1 MLDIVIFTAYYKVN
15 NRVNGSEFMPNEQY
29 IGRPYEDQELL
40 SIDRLKRAVMNRI
53 IERAEALM
61 DEEFPLKDERLEAL
75 FIDEWRKA
83 MIAVRNSPQAKEA
96 YKKWLESK
104 MIGMLD
110 AQIKED
116 RDQLNSM
123 GVQDKSL

>member
-1 MLDIVIFTAYYKVN
+1 MA
-15 NRVNGSEFMPNEQY
+15 NEQFT
-29 IGRPYEDQELL
+29 GRPYEDQELL
-40 SIDRLKRAVMNRI
+40 SIDRLRRAVMNRI

-61 DEEFPLKDERLEAL
+61 DEEFPLKDERLEAI
-75 FIDEWRKA
+75 FIDEWKKA
-83 MIAVRNSPQAKEA
+83 MIAVKNSPQAKEA

-104 MIGMLD
+104 MVSMLD

-116 RDQLNSM
+116 REQLYSM

>member
-1 MLDIVIFTAYYKVN
+1 ML
-15 NRVNGSEFMPNEQY
+15 NEQY
-29 IGRPYEDQELL
+29 TGRPYEDQELL

-61 DEEFPLKDERLEAL
+61 DEEFPIKDERLEQI
-75 FIDEWRKA
+75 FVDEWKKA

-96 YKKWLESK
+96 YKKWLESR
-104 MIGMLD
+104 MVGMVD
-110 AQIKED
+110 AQIKAD
-116 RDQLNSM
+116 REQLNSM

>member
-1 MLDIVIFTAYYKVN
+1 MANVGYT
-15 NRVNGSEFMPNEQY
+15 S
-29 IGRPYEDQELL
+29 RPYEDQELL

-61 DEEFPLKDERLEAL
+61 DEEFPLKDERLEQL
-75 FIDEWRKA
+75 FIDEWHQA

-96 YKKWLESK
+96 YKKWLESR
-104 MIGMLD
+104 MVGMLD

-116 RDQLNSM
+116 REQLNSM

>member
-1 MLDIVIFTAYYKVN
+1 MANVGYT
-15 NRVNGSEFMPNEQY
+15 S
-29 IGRPYEDQELL
+29 RPYEDQELL

-61 DEEFPLKDERLEAL
+61 DEEFPLKDERLEQL
-75 FIDEWRKA
+75 FIDEWHQA

-96 YKKWLESK
+96 YKKWLESR

-110 AQIKED
+110 SQIKED
-116 RDQLNSM
+116 REQLNSM

>member
-1 MLDIVIFTAYYKVN
+1 MAND
-15 NRVNGSEFMPNEQY
+15 QY
-29 IGRPYEDQELL
+29 AGRPYEDQELL
-40 SIDRLKRAVMNRI
+40 SIDRLRRAVMNRI

-61 DEEFPLKDERLEAL
+61 DEEFPLRDERLEQL
-75 FIDEWRKA
+75 FVEEWKRA

-116 RDQLNSM
+116 REQLNSM

>member
-1 MLDIVIFTAYYKVN
+1 MAI
-15 NRVNGSEFMPNEQY
+15 EQY
-29 IGRPYEDQELL
+29 TSRAYEDQELL

-61 DEEFPLKDERLEAL
+61 DQEFPLRDERLNEL
-75 FIDEWRKA
+75 FIDEWKRA
-83 MIAVRNSPQAKEA
+83 MTAVKNSPQAKEA

-104 MIGMLD
+104 MVGMLD
-110 AQIKED
+110 SQIKED
-116 RDQLNSM
+116 RDELNSM

>member
-1 MLDIVIFTAYYKVN
+1 MA
-15 NRVNGSEFMPNEQY
+15 NEQY
-29 IGRPYEDQELL
+29 TGRPYEDQELL

-61 DEEFPLKDERLEAL
+61 DEEFPLKDERLEEL
-75 FIDEWRKA
+75 FVDEWHKA

-96 YKKWLESK
+96 YKKWLESR
-104 MIGMLD
+104 MVGMLD

-116 RDQLNSM
+116 REQLNSM

>member
-1 MLDIVIFTAYYKVN
+1 
-15 NRVNGSEFMPNEQY
+15 MPIEQETS
-29 IGRPYEDQELL
+29 RPYEDQELL

-61 DEEFPLKDERLEAL
+61 DQEFPLKDETLAQL
-75 FIDEWRKA
+75 FVDEWKKA

-104 MIGMLD
+104 MVGMLD

-116 RDQLNSM
+116 RDELNSM
-123 GVQDKSL
+123 GVQDKSM

>member
-1 MLDIVIFTAYYKVN
+1 MANVGYT
-15 NRVNGSEFMPNEQY
+15 S
-29 IGRPYEDQELL
+29 RPYEDQELL

-61 DEEFPLKDERLEAL
+61 DEEFPLKDERLEQL
-75 FIDEWRKA
+75 FIDEWHQA

-104 MIGMLD
+104 MVGMLD
-110 AQIKED
+110 SQIKED
-116 RDQLNSM
+116 REQLNSM

>member
-1 MLDIVIFTAYYKVN
+1 MA
-15 NRVNGSEFMPNEQY
+15 NEQY
-29 IGRPYEDQELL
+29 TGRPYEDQELL

-61 DEEFPLKDERLEAL
+61 DEEFPLKDERLEQL
-75 FIDEWRKA
+75 FVDEWHKA

-96 YKKWLESK
+96 YKKWLESR
-104 MIGMLD
+104 MVGMLD

-116 RDQLNSM
+116 REQLNSM

>member
-1 MLDIVIFTAYYKVN
+1 MLDIVIMAAYYKVN
-15 NRVNGSEFMPNEQY
+15 ERVNGGEFMANDQY
-29 IGRPYEDQELL
+29 ASRPYEDQELL
-40 SIDRLKRAVMNRI
+40 SIDRLRRAVMNRI

-61 DEEFPLKDERLEAL
+61 DEEFPLQDERLQEL
-75 FIDEWRKA
+75 FVDEWKRA

-116 RDQLNSM
+116 REQLNSM

>member
-1 MLDIVIFTAYYKVN
+1 MA
-15 NRVNGSEFMPNEQY
+15 NEQY
-29 IGRPYEDQELL
+29 TGRPYEDQELL

-61 DEEFPLKDERLEAL
+61 DEEFPLKDERLEQL
-75 FIDEWRKA
+75 FIGEWHQA

-96 YKKWLESK
+96 YKKWLESR
-104 MIGMLD
+104 MVGMLD

-116 RDQLNSM
+116 REQLNSM

>member
-1 MLDIVIFTAYYKVN
+1 MANAGYTS
-15 NRVNGSEFMPNEQY
+15 RS
-29 IGRPYEDQELL
+29 YEDQELL

-61 DEEFPLKDERLEAL
+61 DEEFPLKDERLEQL
-75 FIDEWRKA
+75 FIDEWHQA

-104 MIGMLD
+104 MVGMLD
-110 AQIKED
+110 SQIKED
-116 RDQLNSM
+116 REQLNSM